1 LSADYFKTQ
10 PQAANM
16 TPSIPTTEWPN
27 ALKTES
33 DLRAIYK
40 QPSAAASAKSLSK
53 LDLHSRRFIERSPF
67 VCLGTTGPSGLGDV
81 TPRGGEPGFVHVL
94 SSTHLAIPDRPGNNR
109 LDSLTNILNQP
120 GVGLLFFVPGF
131 EDTLRV
137 NGVAQ
142 ITTDPAL
149 MQRFVANGKLP
160 ISVIVIEVREVYL
173 HCAKALR
180 RAGLWRLESQIPRG
194 GFPTAGQIYRDQLAL
209 EKDAAAIDQA
219 LEKDTRERL
228 Y

>member
-1 LSADYFKTQ
+1 MTHFTQ
-10 PQAANM
+10 ITAWSNV
-16 TPSIPTTEWPN
+16 
-27 ALKTES
+27 LKTES

-40 QPSAAASAKSLSK
+40 QPSAGASAKCLNK
-53 LDLHSRRFIERSPF
+53 LDEHSRRFIELSPF
-67 VCLGTTGPSGLGDV
+67 ACLGTTGPNGLGDV

-94 SSTHLAIPDRPGNNR
+94 SSAHLGIPDRPGNNR
-109 LDSLTNILNQP
+109 LDSLTNILKQP
-120 GVGLLFFVPGF
+120 GVGLLFFIPGF

-142 ITTDPAL
+142 ITTDQPL

-160 ISVIVIEVREVYL
+160 ISVIVIEVKEVYL

-180 RAGLWRLESQIPRG
+180 RAGLWRLESHIDRST
-194 GFPTAGQIYRDQLAL
+194 FPTAGQIYRDQLAL
-209 EKDAAAIDQA
+209 DKEATAIDQSLEKDA
-219 LEKDTRERL
+219 RERL

>member
-1 LSADYFKTQ
+1 
-10 PQAANM
+10 M
-16 TPSIPTTEWPN
+16 THSTTTTAWSN
-27 ALKTES
+27 VFKTES
-33 DLRAIYK
+33 DLRATYK
-40 QPSAAASAKSLSK
+40 QPSAVASAKSLAK
-53 LDLHSRRFIERSPF
+53 LDVHSRRFIELSPF
-67 VCLGTTGPSGLGDV
+67 ACLGTSAPNGLGDV

-94 SSTHLAIPDRPGNNR
+94 SSTHLAMPDRPGNNR
-109 LDSLTNILNQP
+109 LDSLTNILKQP

-142 ITTDPAL
+142 ITTDPVL
-149 MQRFVANGKLP
+149 MQRFIVNDKLP
-160 ISVIVIEVREVYL
+160 IAVIVIEVKEVYL

-194 GFPTAGQIYRDQLAL
+194 TFPTAGQIYRDQLAL
-209 EKDAAAIDQA
+209 EKDAPGIDQA
-219 LEKDTRERL
+219 LEKDARERL

>member
-1 LSADYFKTQ
+1 
-10 PQAANM
+10 M
-16 TPSIPTTEWPN
+16 THPIPTTAWSN
-27 ALKTES
+27 ALKAES

-40 QPSAAASAKSLSK
+40 QPSAGASAKSLAT
-53 LDLHSRRFIERSPF
+53 LDVHSRRFIELSPF
-67 VCLGTTGPSGLGDV
+67 ACLGTTGPNGLGDV

-94 SSTHLAIPDRPGNNR
+94 SSTHLAMPDRPGNNR
-109 LDSLTNILNQP
+109 LDSLTNILKQP

-142 ITTDPAL
+142 ITTDPVL

-194 GFPTAGQIYRDQLAL
+194 SFPTAGQIYRDQLAL

-219 LEKDTRERL
+219 LEKDARERL